1 MGFPTK
7 FPCPSALR
15 PYRRFSIILPELHV
29 LVGENGSGKTAVIEA
44 INYAT
49 SSYYL
54 ASRLDEQDFNN
65 ADADPIKI
73 TVAFDKPFA
82 VKIPDG
88 YIHQT
93 LLAQSVQLNAKR
105 REKAAR
111 SKASSDPFVVSHLC
125 FPITYKEKLEINGL
139 SLARRSPLL
148 NLFVVQFF
156 WFGVTNTPNT
166 PPIVS
171 NLEACYSRIVSS
183 HSDTA
188 HFF

>member
-1 MGFPTK
+1 MKISLVKIENFRGHTNT
-7 FPCPSALR
+7 
-15 PYRRFSIILPELHV
+15 ELEFADHHV

-54 ASRLDEQDFNN
+54 ASRLDGQDFNN

-105 REKAAR
+105 REKAAP
-111 SKASSDPFVVSHLC
+111 SKAFSDPFVVSHLC
-125 FPITYKEKLEINGL
+125 FPITYKEKLGINGL
-139 SLARRSPLL
+139 PLPE
-148 NLFVVQFF
+148 
-156 WFGVTNTPNT
+156 GVLCSIYLWHSFLVWGHQYTQYAPYC
-166 PPIVS
+166 
-171 NLEACYSRIVSS
+171 LES
-183 HSDTA
+183 
-188 HFF
+188 